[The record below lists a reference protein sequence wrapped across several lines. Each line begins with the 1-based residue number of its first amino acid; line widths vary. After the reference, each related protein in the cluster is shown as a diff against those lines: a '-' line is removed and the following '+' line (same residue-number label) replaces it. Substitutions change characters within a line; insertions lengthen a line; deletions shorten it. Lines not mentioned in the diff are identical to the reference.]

1 MKKFSNRKMEF
12 VLLIERDDIDDNI
25 ASKIRGQHVD
35 YIIAPIELK
44 DNEQFLK
51 QAECN
56 ISIEGSYWGQI
67 LYYE

>member
-1 MKKFSNRKMEF
+1 MTISE
-12 VLLIERDDIDDNI
+12 IDNDVNI
-25 ASKIRGQHVD
+25 ASKIRGEHVD

-51 QAECN
+51 QAKCN
-56 ISIEGSYWGQI
+56 ISIEDNYWGQI

>member
-1 MKKFSNRKMEF
+1 MES
-12 VLLIERDDIDDNI
+12 VLLIEKDDIDDNI
-25 ASKIRGQHVD
+25 ASKIRGEHVD

-51 QAECN
+51 QSKCN
-56 ISIEGSYWGQI
+56 ISIENIYWGQI

>member
-1 MKKFSNRKMEF
+1 MEF
-12 VLLIERDDIDDNI
+12 ALLIERDDVDDNI
-25 ASKIRGQHVD
+25 VSKIRGQHVD

-56 ISIEGSYWGQI
+56 ISVEGNYQGQI